1 MDPEAKQLIEK
12 TYSLVEENN
21 KKLRRMRR
29 SQKVTSI
36 MRVVYWLIIIGIAI
50 GAFYFLQPYIDK
62 LEKFLGSTG
71 ISIDQLKGLTNLPR

>member
-21 KKLRRMRR
+21 KILRRMRR